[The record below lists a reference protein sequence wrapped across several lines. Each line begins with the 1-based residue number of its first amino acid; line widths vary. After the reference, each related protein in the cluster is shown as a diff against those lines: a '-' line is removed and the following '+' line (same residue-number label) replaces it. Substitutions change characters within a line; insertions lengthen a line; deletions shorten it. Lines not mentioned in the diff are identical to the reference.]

1 MQKKKEPGR
10 ISKSILTAIRNRP
23 GYRPLDANITGG
35 DIVIAS
41 YNVHKCIGIDKQ
53 FNPQRTAD
61 VISETNA
68 DVIALQEADRRFG
81 ERSGLLDLGLLERR
95 HGLVP
100 VPITT
105 TMPRGTAGT
114 AMCFC
119 CAKALCAMCSNS
131 NFRVWRPRGAAGLRT
146 CNFPPAHCALS
157 LRIWDFEI
165 AHANSRRKRS
175 CLPCRKP
182 ILYRHFLSATST
194 NGASASAHRFPRS
207 CRPSTMLRPLF
218 QAFLPFPGSCAGSV
232 VLGAPDNLITSVEV
246 HNTPL
251 ARLAS
256 DHLPIKAHLDL
267 KTAMQ
272 LLESHNSTG
281 IQKRYNIARSIKRK
295 GEPSQMILSS
305 SRSRKGR
312 FFRRTR
318 LTSRLFSITRPIRSS
333 TCRATSRS
341 RSFKIDL
348 EIEAAAS
355 ADRYWTSR
363 HRTRRH
369 RWS

>member
-23 GYRPLDANITGG
+23 GYRPLDSNITGG

-61 VISETNA
+61 VISEINA

-100 VPITT
+100 VPITA
-105 TMPRGTAGT
+105 TMPKGHGWHGNVLLLREGVVRNVQQLKLPG
-114 AMCFC
+114 
-119 CAKALCAMCSNS
+119 
-131 NFRVWRPRGAAGLRT
+131 VEPRGALVADLQFPAGPLRVIA
-146 CNFPPAHCALS
+146 AHLG
-157 LRIWDFEI
+157 LL
-165 AHANSRRKRS
+165 KRS
-175 CLPCRKP
+175 REQQAET
-182 ILYRHFLSATST
+182 ILSALQEADTLPTLLIGDLNEWRIGKRSSL
-194 NGASASAHRFPRS
+194 SALMPTFNHVATAVPSFPSRFPVLALDR
-207 CRPSTMLRPLF
+207 
-218 QAFLPFPGSCAGSV
+218 

-272 LLESHNSTG
+272 LLESHNS
-281 IQKRYNIARSIKRK
+281 KASK
-295 GEPSQMILSS
+295 S
-305 SRSRKGR
+305 
-312 FFRRTR
+312 
-318 LTSRLFSITRPIRSS
+318 
-333 TCRATSRS
+333 AT
-341 RSFKIDL
+341 I
-348 EIEAAAS
+348 
-355 ADRYWTSR
+355 
-363 HRTRRH
+363 
-369 RWS
+369 